1 MRRPLQAG
9 TFLLLLVALGSNAQ
23 GIRDRTRPTS
33 VPTTLTESQAAD
45 LTLTLAPVA
54 ITEIQTWV
62 RASGA
67 LDESA
72 THLSACLRG
81 NDAALVV
88 EGQRVRAFPP
98 DWRSSVY
105 QARVT
110 RVDHEEECTRVEV
123 ELARPAFERNP
134 RFVVEI
140 IVDRGDYLAIPNEA
154 IIEEGDRQ
162 VVYMQHGPG
171 QYMAQEVR
179 TGVRG
184 ELYSEVVEGLTADT
198 LVVTFGSFFID
209 AEQKLKSGT
218 PATQSDAHQ
227 HH

>member
-9 TFLLLLVALGSNAQ
+9 TFLLLLIALGSNAQ

-33 VPTTLTESQAAD
+33 VPTTLSETQAAD

-54 ITEIQTWV
+54 TQEIQTWV
-62 RASGA
+62 RAAGA
-67 LDESA
+67 LDA
-72 THLSACLRG
+72 AGTRLSACVRG
-81 NDAALVV
+81 ADAALVD

-105 QARVT
+105 QARITQVE
-110 RVDHEEECTRVEV
+110 RDENCTRVEA

-134 RFVVEI
+134 RFVMEI

-162 VVYMQHGPG
+162 IVYMQHGPG
-171 QYMAQEVR
+171 QYRAHEVR

-218 PATQSDAHQ
+218 PAAASDAHQ

>member
-1 MRRPLQAG
+1 MTLPWEGKLLRIFVGEADRWHGRPL
-9 TFLLLLVALGSNAQ
+9 
-23 GIRDRTRPTS
+23 
-33 VPTTLTESQAAD
+33 
-45 LTLTLAPVA
+45 
-54 ITEIQTWV
+54 
-62 RASGA
+62 
-67 LDESA
+67 
-72 THLSACLRG
+72 
-81 NDAALVV
+81 
-88 EGQRVRAFPP
+88 
-98 DWRSSVY
+98 Y
-105 QARVT
+105 
-110 RVDHEEECTRVEV
+110 
-123 ELARPAFERNP
+123 
-134 RFVVEI
+134 
-140 IVDRGDYLAIPNEA
+140 EA